1 MEERW
6 KFYKETYSN
15 GTGHIAYEVSD
26 WGNVKVNGVLVDWSK
41 FVNSR
46 YYCIGGFFVHKAV
59 AELFIPNPNN
69 YTQVD
74 HIDTNKHNNHYTNLR
89 WCTQKMNSNNPLTR
103 KHNSEAQKIAQNK
116 PDVKQRN
123 SDIQKIIQNTPELKQ
138 RSSETSKGNK
148 NTYDH
153 TWMNN
158 NIDRVLCDKSKINYY
173 LSLGYHF
180 GKKLK

>member
-6 KFYKETYSN
+6 KVYKETYSN
-15 GTGHIAYEVSD
+15 RTGHIVYEVSD

-41 FVNSR
+41 FVNR
-46 YYCIGGFFVHKAV
+46 KYYCITHFYVHKAV
-59 AELFIPNPNN
+59 AELFISNPNN
-69 YTQVD
+69 YSQVD

-103 KHNSEAQKIAQNK
+103 KHISEAQKIAQ
-116 PDVKQRN
+116 
-123 SDIQKIIQNTPELKQ
+123 
-138 RSSETSKGNK
+138 TSKGNK